1 MYIYIY
7 VCICIYI
14 YSYIL
19 VPSIPISRK
28 KNNDLDLLNLGQ
40 KLL

>member
-1 MYIYIY
+1 MCVYMYIY
-7 VCICIYI
+7 IYI